1 MIRLQQWIR
10 GHWAGARSCY
20 RFRSRYRRPTKQDGQ
35 TKRKEKRD
43 GTFSS
48 ISATASDKIG
58 TQEMAEREKE
68 TGHKKKGTAFFVVG
82 MRLALM

>member
-1 MIRLQQWIR
+1 MRGPAIGFARGTADQQNR
-10 GHWAGARSCY
+10 
-20 RFRSRYRRPTKQDGQ
+20 TDGQ
-35 TKRKEKRD
+35 KRKEKRD